1 MVVALVIA
9 AIVIACAALTVA
21 AARIAT
27 RNPALE
33 AQIREAEAQ
42 IRERRAE
49 NARLSGLVAAIHKR
63 ARAGADVN
71 PELQVVCDLIEGARD
86 RNVIEKGL

>member
-1 MVVALVIA
+1 MVVALVIIA
-9 AIVIACAALTVA
+9 AVIACAALTVA

-33 AQIREAEAQ
+33 AQNREL
-42 IRERRAE
+42 RAE
-49 NARLSGLVAAIHKR
+49 NTRLSGLVAAIHKR

-71 PELQVVCDLIEGARD
+71 PELQVVCDLIDGARD
-86 RNVIEKGL
+86 RNVIEEGL